1 MGLRCGRS
9 VEPLKPRIDA
19 RPEFSV
25 GGEAYYG
32 DGAQVVDEATAQ
44 EKEADQMRRYRA
56 SVRRAAANSRIMSAI
71 LDVRGAVFR
80 VPVLLLPFVHLVIVV
95 GFVFFLSSSSSSSS
109 PVPFLGPFTF
119 PSSRCRS
126 KSIPDIRFRSLS
138 RTI

>member
-9 VEPLKPRIDA
+9 VEPLKPRVDA

-80 VPVLLLPFVHLVIVV
+80 VPVLLLPFGHLVIVV
-95 GFVFFLSSSSSSSS
+95 GFVFFLSSSSSS

-126 KSIPDIRFRSLS
+126 KSIPDIRFRSPS
-138 RTI
+138 RAI